1 VPQPQANTTGLGA
14 SGTLSTPFAAP
25 LTLGNFAEAIT
36 GAEANDSANAA
47 SQLGTEQAMQ
57 TTLTNQVSSQSGVS
71 IDQQMSL
78 MIQLQNAYGAN
89 AKVMSAVQNMF
100 SELLNA
106 VSS

>member
-1 VPQPQANTTGLGA
+1 VN
-14 SGTLSTPFAAP
+14 
-25 LTLGNFAEAIT
+25 
-36 GAEANDSANAA
+36 
-47 SQLGTEQAMQ
+47 
-57 TTLTNQVSSQSGVS
+57 

-100 SELLNA
+100 GELLNA